1 MEDLKDI
8 KDNISMLLEETNR
21 KQALR
26 ILGEILDE
34 DYDLSVASNIVK
46 ADCEPDLNKR
56 MFEECF
62 YSEGNEGAG
71 HIKLKDILNAVEEIV
86 NLDDYISEDICF
98 EYFVRPETEE
108 ESEDEGRND
117 GIEWWTRD
125 KSIDINKLYVQF
137 EGNWYFKIMVLTE
150 ER

>member
-1 MEDLKDI
+1 MVDFDEI

-21 KQALR
+21 KQALK

-34 DYDLSVASNIVK
+34 DFDLSVASNIVK

-71 HIKLKDILNAVEEIV
+71 HIRLKDILNAVEEIV
-86 NLDDYISEDICF
+86 NLDDYISDDICF

-108 ESEDEGRND
+108 EQEENGHTDE
-117 GIEWWTRD
+117 IEWWARD
-125 KSIDINKLYVQF
+125 KSIDINKLYIQF
-137 EGNWYFKIMVLTE
+137 EGV
-150 ER
+150 

>member
-86 NLDDYISEDICF
+86 NLIITQVKISVLSISLDQKQKKNPKMKDAMM
-98 EYFVRPETEE
+98 VSNGGQET
-108 ESEDEGRND
+108 
-117 GIEWWTRD
+117 
-125 KSIDINKLYVQF
+125 KA
-137 EGNWYFKIMVLTE
+137 
-150 ER
+150 